1 MVNLFENINNE
12 ILDAIDMSMFEF
24 IKNDEYQKY
33 YTDKSKREHYRLLT
47 HLSNQFNNEIFLDIG
62 TLKGCSALA
71 LSTNQTNTVHSFNL
85 VEQRELS
92 EGLNNINFYVDN
104 IINGKYDDLILKSK
118 LILLDTF
125 HDGSFEI
132 MFYNYIKN
140 LGYVGTLILDD
151 IYLNNDM
158 INFWNQINDDKI
170 DATNI
175 GHSTGTG
182 VVFLK

>member
-1 MVNLFENINNE
+1 MKNLFENISNE

-33 YTDKSKREHYRLLT
+33 YTDKSSKEHYRLLT
-47 HLSNQFNNEIFLDIG
+47 YLSNQFNNEVFLDIG

-71 LSTNQTNTVHSFNL
+71 LSTNQTNNVHSFNL
-85 VEQRELS
+85 AEQRELS
-92 EGLNNINFYVDN
+92 EGINNIEFYIDD
-104 IINGKYDDLILKSK
+104 IINGKYDSLILKSK

-151 IYLNNDM
+151 TYLNNDM
-158 INFWNQINDDKI
+158 INFWNQINDEKI
-170 DATNI
+170 DVTNI